1 MTLNNTVVLIT
12 GATHKIGSAFAEYF
26 ARHLNAA
33 DSLLIFTSRS
43 QVRADTLAGSLK
55 TINAGLNVLGVAL
68 DLERPDKKY
77 FEQTV
82 FGVSWSL

>member
-26 ARHLNAA
+26 ARHLNAT
-33 DSLLIFTSRS
+33 DSLLILTSRS
-43 QVRADTLAGSLK
+43 QERVDALAAPLK
-55 TINAGLNVLGVAL
+55 TINAGLNVLGVEL
-68 DLERPDKKY
+68 DLERPDKEY

-82 FGVSWSL
+82 FGVSWCQ